1 LILRQQLFSCLCCI
15 LSARCFCTSSFVCEQ
30 SAANTRANSETRDHH
45 LLPLHALN
53 PRPCRTPQV
62 ARVAKLMIT
71 QMGMSERLG
80 QVAWS
85 QQGGQS
91 FVGQQMGQPA
101 DCSDATYDI
110 IDEEIKAIVNRSYRC
125 AFWAGN

>member
-1 LILRQQLFSCLCCI
+1 MNSQQQTQEPTLRP
-15 LSARCFCTSSFVCEQ
+15 
-30 SAANTRANSETRDHH
+30 RDHY
-45 LLPLHALN
+45 LLPLHAVNSRL
-53 PRPCRTPQV
+53 CLTPQV
-62 ARVAKLMIT
+62 ARVAKMMIT

-110 IDEEIKAIVNRSYRC
+110 IDDEIKAIVNRSYRC
-125 AFWAGN
+125 VSW